1 MNSIANRLKKSES
14 GYRISVRSSMI
25 CCEDCHRK
33 EISAQGFDGFITAK
47 IVIAGKNSIP
57 VKAIGGMKSIT
68 LVYDMPRKIVMRCI
82 EKLGKFYDVTMIQ
95 DVPNTI
101 EIRERIVIPN
111 D

>member
-1 MNSIANRLKKSES
+1 
-14 GYRISVRSSMI
+14 
-25 CCEDCHRK
+25 
-33 EISAQGFDGFITAK
+33 
-47 IVIAGKNSIP
+47 
-57 VKAIGGMKSIT
+57 MKSIT
-68 LVYDMPRKIVMRCI
+68 LIYDMPRKIVMRCV